1 MLDAK
6 FNAAGVNPLDGKYT
20 VGFNATAH
28 ISRSDYNVKKY
39 LPLIGDNVDIII
51 SAAFEKAD

>member
-1 MLDAK
+1 MLEAK

-20 VGFNATAH
+20 AGFNATAH
-28 ISRSDYNVKKY
+28 ISRSDYDVKKY
-39 LPLIGDNVDIII
+39 VPLIGDNLDIII